1 MRLELLFIFVNYQLQ
16 PRDSDAIKA
25 VLFLQIKLLVMSYNK
40 VTRNLADMIEV
51 VSLTENPS
59 ETKS

>member
-1 MRLELLFIFVNYQLQ
+1 MRLEQLFIFVNYQLQ

-59 ETKS
+59 ETK